1 MPANWATS
9 HDVSV
14 RFKVGRFLRR
24 NYDLRKLSGE
34 VTSLSGVIDA
44 RSSSSSFGG
53 DLDLALVLDTRP
65 TLFEAIY
72 QYSWNDLDLALL
84 PASRTAV
91 RQISGRVDLQGG
103 IKGQGI
109 SLHQI
114 VEHGNGYLFVDVEKA
129 RFLRGGMELF
139 TTSPLHIVEQI
150 LRDVSPWGEREK
162 FFDIECGV
170 IGMRI
175 KDGVGTALPPPDHT
189 IAIKAKE
196 FRLAGFGDLQLPDE
210 SLSLSVRSKARG
222 LGLSAATL
230 IEQSGL
236 SAIYPPFYRIGGTLL
251 HPKVESDSDGS
262 DLVEKLL
269 KLGSAWVTGGT
280 SVALLGLIDRLAI
293 EPVGCEGA
301 RERAF
306 DIVPKSFP

>member
-1 MPANWATS
+1 MTS
-9 HDVSV
+9 S
-14 RFKVGRFLRR
+14 
-24 NYDLRKLSGE
+24 
-34 VTSLSGVIDA
+34 SGVIDA

-91 RQISGRVDLQGG
+91 RQISGRVDLHGG
-103 IKGQGI
+103 IKGQGM

-114 VEHGNGYLFVDVEKA
+114 VEHGTCYLFVDVEKA

-175 KDGVGTALPPPDHT
+175 KDGVGTALPPPD
-189 IAIKAKE
+189 
-196 FRLAGFGDLQLPDE
+196 
-210 SLSLSVRSKARG
+210 
-222 LGLSAATL
+222 
-230 IEQSGL
+230 
-236 SAIYPPFYRIGGTLL
+236 
-251 HPKVESDSDGS
+251 
-262 DLVEKLL
+262 
-269 KLGSAWVTGGT
+269 
-280 SVALLGLIDRLAI
+280 
-293 EPVGCEGA
+293 PVSYTHL
-301 RERAF
+301 RAHET
-306 DIVPKSFP
+306 